1 MAVAPIRVTIFDHTT
16 HEHCSLHCG
25 VERMQDEV
33 AFIAEHLKNRFGEG
47 VEVEYIDLAHSPQN
61 DEVRDRIRAQNL
73 PLPVVAIN
81 GVFKLAGSVEYRV
94 IADAIEA
101 LLEAGQR
108 RRAKPEGC

>member
-1 MAVAPIRVTIFDHTT
+1 MALSPIRVTIFDHTT
-16 HEHCSLHCG
+16 QEHCSVHCG

-33 AFIAEHLKNRFGEG
+33 AFIAEHLKNRYGEG

-61 DEVRDRIRAQNL
+61 DEVRDRIGAQNL

-81 GVFKLAGSVEYRV
+81 GVLKLAGSLQYRI

-101 LLEAGQR
+101 LLEAGQMS
-108 RRAKPEGC
+108 RAKLEG